1 MTKHQFEKKVQE
13 LISEWRGNY
22 DSLSSCIDYVN
33 LGVEDERD
41 EGAEEWEF
49 QDFGRSTVDSFA
61 DFMEKTVIRRQWS
74 AMKPTK
80 ANIGRLER
88 FFRMQAVS
96 NLYLDPELK
105 AQFQVQFYSSWGELF
120 PVYVTDL
127 CQIGFKECFD
137 NLNKCQLICVRPV
150 EGKRWTRN
158 KVSRVVSHIRND
170 LGHDQPVKV
179 AMREKTKT
187 LLGRSRW
194 LNLDVVNPERKSV

>member
-1 MTKHQFEKKVQE
+1 MTKHQFEKKIQD
-13 LISEWRGNY
+13 LISNWRSDYWGMS
-22 DSLSSCIDYVN
+22 DCIDYVN
-33 LGVEDERD
+33 LGVDDERD
-41 EGAEEWEF
+41 EGLSNYEFHEWG
-49 QDFGRSTVDSFA
+49 QDAVDSFA
-61 DFMEKTVIRRQWS
+61 DFMEKTVIRRQWFGK
-74 AMKPTK
+74 KPTK
-80 ANIGRLER
+80 AAIKQLQR
-88 FFRMQAVS
+88 FLWMQAAS
-96 NLYLDPELK
+96 NLYLAPELNT
-105 AQFQVQFYSSWGELF
+105 QFQVQFYSSWGELF

-170 LGHDQPVKV
+170 LGHDLAVKV